1 VLFEAYAV
9 EDSRAVRP
17 PASMP
22 SVILISRTGGGQ
34 TQYLPTPWT
43 VVFFRPRRPERKLQV
58 TRGSKSVTTRNE
70 TAAEAVYFAINAGVG
85 GVD

>member
-1 VLFEAYAV
+1 MLFEAYAV

-34 TQYLPTPWT
+34 TQQLVTLRV
-43 VVFFRPRRPERKLQV
+43 VVFIPPASTGK
-58 TRGSKSVTTRNE
+58 E
-70 TAAEAVYFAINAGVG
+70 TAGDERDQKRNDTQRNGS
-85 GVD
+85 